1 MLYDNKLV
9 AAKLRRWENFMREFR
24 LPAWEELPDLEL
36 YMDQVVA
43 LVCRYVDLHD
53 SAPEPVLTPSSVN
66 NYVRLKVMPAPVRKR
81 YGRLHLAHLVVI
93 CCLKRSMSLASIQRV
108 FPVDLT
114 LDEAR
119 QIYGDFVRQYQAA
132 SLLFVEQV
140 RQAAGPVLDPKGAQE
155 YPVNN
160 LVVTAAVAGA
170 LYQLLADKILSLQ
183 SPADE
188 NAGKGS

>member
-1 MLYDNKLV
+1 MRYDHELV
-9 AAKLRRWENFMREFR
+9 AAKLRRWENFMRQFR

-108 FPVDLT
+108 FPVDST
-114 LDEAR
+114 LEEAR

-140 RQAAGPVLDPKGAQE
+140 RQAAGPVLDPKEAQA

-183 SPADE
+183 SPTKE
-188 NAGKGS
+188 NAGKGD